1 MKKKPESEEL
11 KSKFLVRLY
20 DTVVIESIAELM
32 QTGKFENYND
42 LLGYAIGFGIEKIYL
57 EFGKKRALANPFE
70 VDMPIEERLNLID
83 RKLAEARIMQEDMFI
98 LSNGLEILISTV
110 YNTLRAEAAGE
121 EVTPELIDSGF
132 FSTLP
137 EFYRVIKDTMIERSK
152 KKTQKENKKNV

>member
-1 MKKKPESEEL
+1 MKDKQKPE
-11 KSKFLVRLY
+11 KFKNTFLVRIY
-20 DTVVIESIAELM
+20 DTEVLKSIYELLE
-32 QTGKFENYND
+32 TNKFKDKND
-42 LLGYAIGFGIEKIYL
+42 LLSYAIGFGIEKIYL
-57 EFGKKRALANPFE
+57 EFGKKRALTNPFE
-70 VDMPIEERLNLID
+70 VEMPVEERLNLID

-152 KKTQKENKKNV
+152 KKTQKEKKKNV

>member
-1 MKKKPESEEL
+1 MKNKQEFEKVKNEF
-11 KSKFLVRLY
+11 KIRLY
-20 DTVVIESIAELM
+20 DTEVIKSIAELM
-32 QTGKFENYND
+32 QTGKFESYND
-42 LLGYAIGFGIEKIYL
+42 LLGYAISFGIEKIYL
-57 EFGKKRALANPFE
+57 EFGKKRALTNPFE
-70 VDMPIEERLNLID
+70 VDMPMEERLNLID

-152 KKTQKENKKNV
+152 KKTQKEKKKNV